1 MEGMVILLHG
11 LGRTRGSMARLQS
24 HIAAAGWD
32 TRNVG
37 YRSRR
42 GGVQEAAEEVSAK
55 LGDLR
60 TDQPLIAVTHSMG
73 GIVLRALASRFRW
86 QGCVMLAPPNHA
98 SSFAGWSAGV
108 PPIRWMMGPACGE
121 LGREPLW
128 PAPPQPC
135 GIVVGTA
142 GATLDNPPSWLAS
155 MRGVFERDEVH
166 DGTVSLREAVHS
178 AATDVAMVDA
188 SHTRIMDHP
197 QTVEL
202 VLKFLKTGGFGTA
215 GMDPAEAE
223 ARSLAGAV
231 SAIGDH

>member
-1 MEGMVILLHG
+1 
-11 LGRTRGSMARLQS
+11 
-24 HIAAAGWD
+24 
-32 TRNVG
+32 
-37 YRSRR
+37 
-42 GGVQEAAEEVSAK
+42 
-55 LGDLR
+55 
-60 TDQPLIAVTHSMG
+60 
-73 GIVLRALASRFRW
+73 
-86 QGCVMLAPPNHA
+86 
-98 SSFAGWSAGV
+98 
-108 PPIRWMMGPACGE
+108 
-121 LGREPLW
+121 
-128 PAPPQPC
+128 
-135 GIVVGTA
+135 
-142 GATLDNPPSWLAS
+142 

-231 SAIGDH
+231 SAIGDY